1 MFHQSIYF
9 VVCFNNYCFS
19 FLAFLGNNYRGWFHI
34 SCNHCLIS
42 WVDYSVGTRREKGHS
57 PSCWRCHLW
66 KTLQMYILQ
75 LNKHP
80 ENNHWALV
88 KKAWSTWTLWTPV
101 LIGRGE
107 LTHSAIS
114 CLLKLVSSEPV
125 FSRLLTV
132 RLLPFFNA
140 EQHRWNED
148 SFGESIKKD

>member
-1 MFHQSIYF
+1 MFHQGIYF

-19 FLAFLGNNYRGWFHI
+19 FLAFLENDYRGWFHI

-88 KKAWSTWTLWTPV
+88 KKGMKYLNPMNSCPNWEGGTDSQCYFLSPKISVFRASVQQTPNSK
-101 LIGRGE
+101 I
-107 LTHSAIS
+107 IS
-114 CLLKLVSSEPV
+114 FL
-125 FSRLLTV
+125 
-132 RLLPFFNA
+132 
-140 EQHRWNED
+140 
-148 SFGESIKKD
+148 